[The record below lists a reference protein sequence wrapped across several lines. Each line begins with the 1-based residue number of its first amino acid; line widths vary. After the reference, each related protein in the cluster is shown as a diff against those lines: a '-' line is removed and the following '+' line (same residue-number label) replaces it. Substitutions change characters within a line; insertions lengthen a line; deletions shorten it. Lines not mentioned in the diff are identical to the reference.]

1 MTWSAAQAQP
11 GRSGDWDPA
20 ADAAALRRELQG
32 EWPAVAAGAR
42 PALIVLCGLPGTGKS
57 YFAAA
62 LARRVPV
69 VALGSDRIRKI
80 LVAEPRYSRGEHRRV
95 FAAAHWLLA
104 ELLGAGYAVVFDAT
118 NRTERARQPLYAIA
132 ERAGARLVVL
142 EFTVPEEVARRRL
155 EGRAAAA
162 AAGAAGYVDYSDADW
177 RIYCQMRQGGE
188 PIRRPH
194 WRVDSTGDIGP
205 VVERV
210 ARLAGG

>member
-1 MTWSAAQAQP
+1 MTPPVTPPQLGPQNF
-11 GRSGDWDPA
+11 DPE

-62 LARRVPV
+62 LARRAAV
-69 VALGSDRIRKI
+69 VILSSDRIRKI

-95 FAAAHWLLA
+95 FAAAHLLLA

-132 ERAGARLVVL
+132 ESAGARLVIL
-142 EFTVPEEVARRRL
+142 EFDVPEEVARRRL
-155 EGRAAAA
+155 EGRAAGA
-162 AAGAAGYVDYSDADW
+162 AAGYVDYSDADW

-210 ARLAGG
+210 AGLAGG

>member
-1 MTWSAAQAQP
+1 M
-11 GRSGDWDPA
+11 
-20 ADAAALRRELQG
+20 LRLELQG
-32 EWPAVAAGAR
+32 EWPAVSAGMR
-42 PALIVLCGLPGTGKS
+42 PALVMLCGLPGTGKS

-62 LARRVPV
+62 LARRAAV
-69 VALGSDRIRKI
+69 VVVLSSDRIRKI
-80 LVAEPRYSRGEHRRV
+80 LVGEPRYSRGEHRRV
-95 FAAAHWLLA
+95 FAAAHRLLA

-132 ERAGARLVVL
+132 EKAGARLVIL
-142 EFTVPEEVARRRL
+142 EFNVPEEVARQRL
-155 EGRAAAA
+155 EGRAAGA

-177 RIYCQMRQGGE
+177 RIYCQMRTGGE

-210 ARLAGG
+210 AGLVGG

>member
-1 MTWSAAQAQP
+1 M
-11 GRSGDWDPA
+11 
-20 ADAAALRRELQG
+20 LRRELQG
-32 EWPAVAAGAR
+32 EWPAVAR
-42 PALIVLCGLPGTGKS
+42 PALVMLCGLPGTGKS

-69 VALGSDRIRKI
+69 VVLSSDRIRKI
-80 LVAEPRYSRGEHRRV
+80 LVPRPRYSRGEHRRV
-95 FAAAHWLLA
+95 FAAAHWLLE

-132 ERAGARLVVL
+132 ERAKARLVVL
-142 EFTVPEEVARRRL
+142 EFDVPEEVARQRL
-155 EGRAAAA
+155 EGRAGGA

-188 PIRRPH
+188 PLGRPH

-210 ARLAGG
+210 AGLVGG